1 MRLIKYLR
9 ESVSQCDKDNE
20 LSCKQ
25 IAPNEYINGITRKR
39 LGSYA
44 VQGNLYE
51 VKRHIME
58 GIQKHGLLKM
68 QDAAINEMLRMYYQ
82 VRKLKN
88 KEKYLENLKRAD
100 KLVKEIFS
108 LYK

>member
-1 MRLIKYLR
+1 MRLMKYLR

-68 QDAAINEMLRMYYQ
+68 QDAVRNEFMRMYMQ
-82 VRKLKN
+82 VRKLGK
-88 KEKYLENLKRAD
+88 KELYLDNLKKAD
-100 KLVKEIFS
+100 KLAKEIFDKH
-108 LYK
+108 L